1 MQILLSFFIGY
12 FVGAK
17 AGSSQFD
24 EVVESARA
32 VAESEEFRGLLLSL
46 RTHAAS
52 TLHALGDL
60 VEASPSD
67 GTDDNDD
74 NGVVDRVRRMMEQAK
89 ASAS

>member
-67 GTDDNDD
+67 GPDDKAND
-74 NGVVDRVRRMMEQAK
+74 GVVDRVRRMMEQAK

>member
-24 EVVESARA
+24 EVLESARA
-32 VAESEEFRGLLLSL
+32 VAESEEFQGLLLSL

-60 VEASPSD
+60 VESSPSA
-67 GTDDNDD
+67 GTDDAND
-74 NGVVDRVRRMMEQAK
+74 GVIDRVRKMMQQTT

>member
-1 MQILLSFFIGY
+1 MQILLSFFLGY

-17 AGSSQFD
+17 AGSTQFD

-46 RTHAAS
+46 RSHAAS

-60 VEASPSD
+60 VEAAPSA
-67 GTDDNDD
+67 GTDTNADD
-74 NGVVDRVRRMMEQAK
+74 GVVDRVRRMMEQAR